1 MGERLKERRRNINQ
15 KVSLK
20 GVMVPEQRFFRF
32 PQCCTKFETKESKA
46 SRNSKNDRKG
56 RNRHNQQRK
65 KKNNDSCSR
74 SRSNSHH
81 NSHKLSRNKPI
92 KDDKKRMT
100 YTS

>member
-46 SRNSKNDRKG
+46 SRNSKNDWKG
-56 RNRHNQQRK
+56 RKRHNQRRK
-65 KKNNDSCSR
+65 KKTMIAVLEVEVTATITHI
-74 SRSNSHH
+74 NSQEI
-81 NSHKLSRNKPI
+81 SQ
-92 KDDKKRMT
+92 
-100 YTS
+100 